1 MFRSTEMRSLV
12 VEEPLPERLLA
23 NILRQTG
30 WIMTG
35 GSPHFRHGALNELR
49 SNLQLVHRYVRS
61 ERVLQTANILFE
73 RATKV
78 AAYRVSDSASVQE
91 LRRVLGEFD
100 QAMKVYLAKG
110 KQG

>member
-1 MFRSTEMRSLV
+1 MFRSAEMRSLV

-23 NILRQTG
+23 NILRQTT

-49 SNLQLVHRYVRS
+49 SNLHLVHRYVRS
-61 ERVLQTANILFE
+61 EHVLQTANILFE
-73 RATKV
+73 MATNV
-78 AAYRVSDSASVQE
+78 AAHRVSDSGSIQK
-91 LRRVLGEFD
+91 LRSVLGEFE
-100 QAMKVYLAKG
+100 QAMKVYLTKM